1 MRAVLRRPDFRL
13 LFLGVVAT
21 MVGDSALLLVL
32 AIWVKELTGSS
43 SLAGATL
50 FAVTAPALAAPVLGW
65 GVDRFRRRPFL
76 VSALAATTVA
86 LVPLLFVRDR
96 AEVWVIYAVAVL
108 YGTSLLV
115 TSAATNGLI
124 KEILPDELLVEANG
138 ALQTVRQ
145 GLRLVAPIGGAALF
159 TTIGGAA
166 VAGLTMGCLLV
177 GAGAIAAL
185 KIQQARPAPG
195 ELTWLGEVSAGVR
208 QLFGPPGLRRAT
220 VGLAL
225 AIAVVGFAETLIF
238 AYTDQ
243 GLHRSPAF
251 VSVIVCSQGV
261 GGLTGGLIA
270 AWVVR
275 RFGEVGAT
283 ALGVL
288 TFGAGFAGF
297 VYPNLLLGF
306 VAAVLVGLGI
316 PLALVGFNTLMQRLT
331 PAAVLGRVSTAADA
345 LISVPQ
351 AMSIAVGAVLVTW
364 VDYRLMFAFMAVVMG
379 LAASYL
385 WTGRALSPGVKEAG
399 RALSPGVEEPAPAPV
414 GAPRLP
420 GDLLGQGGEVLFD
433 LDNRG
438 VGQA

>member
-43 SLAGATL
+43 SMAGATL
-50 FAVTAPALAAPVLGW
+50 FAVTAPALVAPVLGW

-124 KEILPDELLVEANG
+124 KEILPDQLLVEANG

-145 GLRLVAPIGGAALF
+145 GLRLVAPIAGAAVF
-159 TTIGGAA
+159 ATIGGAA

-177 GAGAIAAL
+177 GAGSIAAL
-185 KIQQARPAPG
+185 KVQQARPAPG
-195 ELTWLGEVSAGVR
+195 QLTWLGEVSAGVR

-225 AIAVVGFAETLIF
+225 AIAVIGFAETLIF
-238 AYTDQ
+238 SYTDQ

-270 AWVVR
+270 ARVVR

-288 TFGAGFAGF
+288 AFGAGFAGF
-297 VYPNLLLGF
+297 VYPNPVLVF

-331 PAAVLGRVSTAADA
+331 PSAVLGRVSTAADA
-345 LISVPQ
+345 VISIPQ
-351 AMSIAVGAVLVTW
+351 ALSIAVGAVLVTW
-364 VDYRLMFAFMAVVMG
+364 VDYRLMFAFMAVVMA
-379 LAASYL
+379 LAAGYL
-385 WTGRALSPGVKEAG
+385 WTGRALSPGVG
-399 RALSPGVEEPAPAPV
+399 EPAPAPV
-414 GAPRLP
+414 GEPRLP
-420 GDLLGQGGEVLFD
+420 GDLLGQRGEVLLD
-433 LDNRG
+433 LDDRG